1 MKPQTIAPQTY
12 RIYGLNGSIE
22 ILRSNYYK
30 IDYIDIKLKSS
41 AEKNQELIKLLN
53 DYKSKVKILDAN
65 RFTLKYSNLRTQGIV
80 VSFDGNIKKQL
91 PQYSDNDRDVCLLL
105 GDHVTDPQNLGQI
118 IRTAECS
125 GIHGLIIPERGS
137 AQITDTVL
145 QVSQGAFVSL
155 PIFSCG
161 NVPQTLQQLKKDGF
175 WIVGIE
181 NDSSAKLW
189 HEIDYTGKVVIVIG
203 SEGKGIRQLV
213 KSNCDFI
220 ATIPMQGK
228 INSLNVSA
236 AVSAILFERQRQIST
251 KG

>member
-1 MKPQTIAPQTY
+1 MP
-12 RIYGLNGSIE
+12 IY
-22 ILRSNYYK
+22 
-30 IDYIDIKLKSS
+30 
-41 AEKNQELIKLLN
+41 
-53 DYKSKVKILDAN
+53 
-65 RFTLKYSNLRTQGIV
+65 
-80 VSFDGNIKKQL
+80 
-91 PQYSDNDRDVCLLL
+91 
-105 GDHVTDPQNLGQI
+105 
-118 IRTAECS
+118 
-125 GIHGLIIPERGS
+125 
-137 AQITDTVL
+137 
-145 QVSQGAFVSL
+145 
-155 PIFSCG
+155 SCG
-161 NVPQTLQQLKKDGF
+161 NVLQTLQQLKKDGF